1 MQIFK
6 GVTSG
11 QKVREQVD
19 VRVAAVNVTYR
30 RERENIELTIQ
41 AFYICSVTRVEKY
54 FKRTN
59 GLNHDQLRVG
69 EGGLAPALC
78 CAPFAGYSTLRFSAA
93 DFLSIGTSL
102 SIHPALGPAKVL
114 PPNARRCLD
123 CIET

>member
-41 AFYICSVTRVEKY
+41 AFYICSVPRHTKERGK
-54 FKRTN
+54 
-59 GLNHDQLRVG
+59 
-69 EGGLAPALC
+69 P
-78 CAPFAGYSTLRFSAA
+78 S
-93 DFLSIGTSL
+93 
-102 SIHPALGPAKVL
+102 
-114 PPNARRCLD
+114 
-123 CIET
+123 